1 MEKVRTPRFLIVYEG
16 KDITSDISHYL
27 LSVEYV
33 DNTADN
39 SDEVSFTVEDTEALW
54 RGPWYPSKGDKFTL
68 QIGYD
73 NELFDCGKFT
83 VDEIELSGPPDVAT
97 IRGLAAGVN
106 SPVRTKNSKAFEGQ
120 SLRQIAEE
128 IAAKYGY
135 EIIDGEEKR
144 TNRTVSFELERNG
157 ITRLQTQV
165 ALSTFSMASALMM
178 VAELRG
184 LADMLRRKGKRSEAS
199 QLDEAISIINQSRA
213 FLATTKNGPLVVKS
227 QTIAVK
233 TKLTEILTAVRPGLV
248 DTTSTVVTRDSVLD
262 GIQIQRVTQDRETDL
277 EFLRRVAADYGILF
291 SLRDD
296 KMIFISIYEVQNAA
310 PISTLDRKDL
320 LRYSI
325 KDKATKVYK
334 GARVRHHDIKQNKVI
349 SKEVAA
355 KDFPEINS
363 EYEDAQDILEIHEKV
378 ENQKQAE
385 EKAKAALHNANGM
398 SQEGSITIEGNP
410 LLVAGNNF
418 TLTGMKNLNGKFR
431 ITRSTHRISRG
442 GYITE
447 AEIKRI

>member
-1 MEKVRTPRFLIVYEG
+1 MEKVRRPRFIIVYEG
-16 KDITSDISHYL
+16 KDITTDISSYL
-27 LSVEYV
+27 LSVDYV

-39 SDEVSFTVEDTEALW
+39 SDEASFTVEDTEALW

-73 NELFDCGKFT
+73 NEMFDCGKFT
-83 VDEIELSGPPDVAT
+83 VDEVEMAGPPDTVT

-144 TNRTVSFELERNG
+144 TNRTISFELERAG
-157 ITRLQTQV
+157 VARLQTQV
-165 ALSTFSMASALMM
+165 AQSTFTMTSALIM

-184 LADMLRRKGKRSEAS
+184 LADLLRGKGKRSEAE
-199 QLDEAISIINQSRA
+199 QLGEAIDFINQSRA
-213 FLATTKNGPLVVKS
+213 YLASTKNGPLVVKS

-233 TKLTEILTAVRPGLV
+233 TKITEILNSVKVGLV
-248 DTTSTVVTRDSVLD
+248 DSTSTVVTRDSVLD

-277 EFLRRVAADYGILF
+277 EFLRRVAADYGIMF

-296 KMIFISIYEVQNAA
+296 KMIFISIYEVQNADVVR
-310 PISTLDRKDL
+310 SLDRKEL

-334 GARVRHHDIKQNKVI
+334 SARVRHHDIKQNKVI
-349 SKEVAA
+349 DAEIVAA
-355 KDFPEINS
+355 DVPEINS
-363 EYEDAQDILEIHEKV
+363 EYEDAQDVLEIHEKV
-378 ENQKQAE
+378 ENKRQAE
-385 EKAKAALHNANGM
+385 EKAKAALHNANGK
-398 SQEGSITIEGNP
+398 SQEGSLSVEGNP

-418 TLTGMKNLNGKFR
+418 DLTGMANLSGKYR
-431 ITRSTHRISRG
+431 ITRSSHRISRG
-442 GYITE
+442 GYVTE
-447 AEIKRI
+447 VEIKRI